1 MDVSPHHGAPPD
13 EPHGPVRHVDGNA
26 LAGLLADVFAG
37 DMTMALLACG
47 HCGQVGPLAAASVED
62 DGAAAIVRCRACTRT
77 LLTVL
82 RLDGRL
88 SLRIGGLSRLDL
100 AL

>member
-1 MDVSPHHGAPPD
+1 MDDSPHHGAPPD

-26 LAGLLADVFAG
+26 LAGLLADVFAA

-47 HCGQVGPLAAASVED
+47 HCGQAGPLAAAVVED
-62 DGAAAIVRCRACTRT
+62 DGAAAILRCRSCTRT

-82 RLDGRL
+82 RADGRL
-88 SLRIGGLSRLDL
+88 SLRIGAL
-100 AL
+100 ALLDVAV